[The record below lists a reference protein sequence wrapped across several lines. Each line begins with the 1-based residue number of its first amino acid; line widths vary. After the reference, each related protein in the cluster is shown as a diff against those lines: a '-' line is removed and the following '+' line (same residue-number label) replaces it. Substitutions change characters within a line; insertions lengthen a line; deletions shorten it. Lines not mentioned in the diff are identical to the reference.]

1 MAKWYINY
9 QYERQPIETLDE
21 HESYQEAKA
30 MLAEHRMAYRN
41 SPARVWISKRATKDW
56 YQK

>member
-9 QYERQPIETLDE
+9 QYEKQPIETLDE
-21 HESYQEAKA
+21 YDNYREAKL
-30 MLAEHRMAYRN
+30 MLREHQLAYKGTP
-41 SPARVWISKRATKDW
+41 SRVWISKRATKDW